1 MSQSYEGEDGQR
13 HKDKRRGREEI
24 NMAIERAK
32 EFLVMDQNEDANKVV
47 YDTLNNLI

>member
-1 MSQSYEGEDGQR
+1 
-13 HKDKRRGREEI
+13 
-24 NMAIERAK
+24 MAIERAK